1 MPLSPANPHAD
12 RALVLGGEGMLGHQL
27 VRQLAPAF
35 SVTCT
40 VRGAESRLPLVIGDS
55 RIEMVHNV
63 DAHDFDGV
71 ARIIRDKRPAWVL
84 NAIGLVKQ
92 RKQSAEWQDAIAINA
107 LLPRRLAYVARACGA
122 KLIHFSTDCVF
133 AGTRGSYS
141 EDDVPDARDI
151 YGISKLLG
159 EVREPGCLTVR
170 TSIVGPELGRVQ
182 GLFEWFKSQSDTIK
196 GFTNAYFSG
205 VTTTELA
212 RIVVDYIIKRGDLE
226 VLFNISGPRISKFEL
241 LQVFRDVMKKNIE
254 ILPDG
259 ELKIDRSLDGS
270 RFRLMAG
277 YKQKDWKI
285 MVQEMLEN
293 E

>member
-1 MPLSPANPHAD
+1 MLPSPANPYAD

-27 VRQLAPAF
+27 VRQLALAF
-35 SVTCT
+35 RVICT
-40 VRGAESRLPLVIGDS
+40 VRGAESRLPPLKVGA
-55 RIEMVHNV
+55 RVEVVHNV
-63 DAHDFDGV
+63 DARDFDSV
-71 ARIIRDKRPAWVL
+71 ARIIRDTHPAWVF

-92 RKQSAEWQDAIAINA
+92 RKQSAEWQDAIIINA
-107 LLPRRLAYVARACGA
+107 LLPRRLAYVTKSYGTR
-122 KLIHFSTDCVF
+122 LIHFSTDCVF
-133 AGTRGSYS
+133 AGTRGNYS
-141 EDDVPDARDI
+141 EDDVPDAGDV
-151 YGISKLLG
+151 YGISKVLG
-159 EVREPGCLTVR
+159 EVWEPGCLTLR

-226 VLFNISGPRISKFEL
+226 GLFNISGPRISKFEL
-241 LQVFRDVMKKNIE
+241 LQVFRDVTGKDIE
-254 ILPDG
+254 IQPDG
-259 ELKIDRSLDGS
+259 ELKINRSLDGS
-270 RFRLMAG
+270 RFRLKAG